1 MKTSILPLLVLGLF
15 FSSCQEKKSEPA
27 TSSKKVLLAV
37 FAHPDDE
44 TTVTPVLAKYA
55 AEGHDV
61 YLAIATD
68 GRYGVTPHA
77 DIPAGDSLAAARTEE
92 LKCAA
97 KALGI
102 KEPIM
107 FGLHDQLKMQGGFGP
122 VHDQLNELRTN
133 VKKLFEELKP
143 DAVITWGASGWTGH
157 HDHRLV
163 GSVVT
168 EVFES
173 IKWEKPAQLFYP
185 GIPTGKLPAEGALFA
200 TMDSVYLTT
209 KVTADPTHYDQAMN
223 SLYCHSSQYTR
234 EQMDQM
240 RGLIVTSL
248 GNVTWFKPHH
258 EPAPKQGLF

>member
-1 MKTSILPLLVLGLF
+1 MNRQHLLKKFCWQCLRIPMMRLRLHRCWPNTLLRARCL
-15 FSSCQEKKSEPA
+15 SCHCYRWTLRSY
-27 TSSKKVLLAV
+27 T
-37 FAHPDDE
+37 
-44 TTVTPVLAKYA
+44 
-55 AEGHDV
+55 
-61 YLAIATD
+61 
-68 GRYGVTPHA
+68 HA
-77 DIPAGDSLAAARTEE
+77 GIPAGDSLAAARTEE

-168 EVFES
+168 EVFEA

-223 SLYCHSSQYTR
+223 SLYCHASQYTR

-240 RGLIVTSL
+240 RGLIVASL